1 MPCYKG
7 RVRGLAA
14 AVLCA
19 LAVVPAAGARPLLG
33 IKGNVDR
40 FESLTGQRSSVVHV
54 IVGWNQGLTWGTPF
68 VKLFLGLGGEP
79 MIGLST
85 RTGPREAIT
94 PAQIAAGKGDDYLIA
109 LNGAI
114 SAFAQ
119 PIYIRP
125 FGEMNGYWNPYCAF
139 TKSGRPKP
147 GHSTKSFRQAFAR
160 VYLIV
165 HGGQKAVI
173 DAKLRAL
180 GMPPVAHDLPENP
193 MPNTRVIWN
202 PQGFGDPDI
211 PANSAQAYYAG
222 DAYVDVVGNDLYDIR
237 GKAEWEAN
245 ERLYRAHPKK
255 PYSFPEWGLWG
266 IDDPDFVRTM
276 ANFLRTHKR
285 TELAAYF
292 ESSPGS
298 IFDLATKPHSRA
310 AYRALITT
318 LG

>member
-1 MPCYKG
+1 MG
-7 RVRGLAA
+7 EVRAFG
-14 AVLCA
+14 VVFVCA
-19 LAVVPAAGARPLLG
+19 LVLAPAAGARTLLG
-33 IKGNVDR
+33 IKGDADR
-40 FESLTGQRSSVVHV
+40 FASLTGQRSTVVHA
-54 IVGWNQGLTWGTPF
+54 IVGWGQGASWGSSF
-68 VKLFLGLGGEP
+68 AKLLPGLGGEP
-79 MIGLST
+79 MIGLGT
-85 RTGPREAIT
+85 RAGGREAVT

-125 FGEMNGYWNPYCAF
+125 FGEMNGYWNVYCAF

-147 GHSTKSFRQAFAR
+147 GHSTKSFRRAFAR

-165 HGGQKAVI
+165 HGGSKPVL

-193 MPNTRVIWN
+193 MPHTRVVWN
-202 PQGFGDPDI
+202 PQGYGAPDI
-211 PANSAQAYYAG
+211 PANSAQAYYPG

-245 ERLYRAHPKK
+245 ERLYRAHPAK

-266 IDDPDFVRTM
+266 LDDPDFIRTM
-276 ANFLRTHKR
+276 AKFIRTHKR

-298 IFDLATKPHSRA
+298 IFDLASKPRSRA
-310 AYRALITT
+310 AYRALITP